1 MLRTVFALST
11 APARSALAVI
21 RISGP
26 QASSALC
33 LAPGPAISPFKAT
46 FRPLIDPTSHL
57 VLDHAVVLYFPK
69 PRSFTL
75 EDTVELQVHGSLA
88 VIRKLLTLL
97 GKMQGFYP
105 AEPGEFTKQALL
117 NGRFDAL
124 QVEALSDLIRA
135 ETDWQ
140 LNQAV
145 AHLEGAAGKVYT
157 RWRELLL
164 RTLAMCE
171 AWIDFEEPGEDEHL
185 ESKISTAIET
195 VLREV
200 EQHLAAAY
208 LSRPLAVALLGP
220 PNSGKSSLLNALAR
234 EEIAIVAPTPG
245 TTRDINRA
253 TLDLS
258 GLPVTFYDTAGLRK
272 TQDPVEL
279 EGQRRALQT
288 QQAALIR
295 LCVLD
300 KTECRVD
307 GDAYRWPE
315 GLVMERPDLVLVNK
329 VDLQPGNRAKY
340 VDFRGEKVDCMHI
353 SCKTKEGLTS
363 LLAFISTR
371 ISQDRPP
378 EGTVLI
384 SRERHKVH
392 IEALQGRLQSA
403 LNDSKSFD
411 MKSEE
416 LREAV
421 KCIGRVAGRVDAEE
435 VLDKVFQEFCIGK

>member
-26 QASSALC
+26 QAFSALS
-33 LAPGPAISPFKAT
+33 LAPGPPISPLKAT
-46 FRPLIDPTSHL
+46 FRPLLDPTSQQ
-57 VLDHAVVLYFPK
+57 VLDHAVVLCFPK
-69 PRSFTL
+69 PRSFTR
-75 EDTVELQVHGSLA
+75 EDTVELQIHGSLA
-88 VIRKLLTLL
+88 IIRKVLSLL
-97 GKMQGFYP
+97 GKIQGLHP
-105 AEPGEFTKQALL
+105 AEPGEFTKQALI
-117 NGRFDAL
+117 NGRFDTL

-145 AHLEGAAGKVYT
+145 SHLEGAAGKVYS
-157 RWRELLL
+157 RWREELLHS
-164 RTLAMCE
+164 LAMCE
-171 AWIDFEEPGEDEHL
+171 AWIDFEEPGEDVHL
-185 ESKISTAIET
+185 EAKIDAGIQAI
-195 VLREV
+195 LREV
-200 EQHLAAAY
+200 EHHLAAAY

-220 PNSGKSSLLNALAR
+220 PNSGKSSLLNALAK

-253 TLDLS
+253 TLDIS

-288 QQAALIR
+288 QKAALIR

-300 KTECRVD
+300 RTECRVE
-307 GDAYRWPE
+307 GEAYIWPE
-315 GLVMERPDLVLVNK
+315 TLIMEQPDLVLINK
-329 VDLQPGNRAKY
+329 VDLLPGNRGKY
-340 VDFRGEKVDCMHI
+340 VSFKGGKVDCMHI
-353 SCKTKEGLTS
+353 SCKTMEGLTP
-363 LLAFISTR
+363 LLAYISAR

-384 SRERHKVH
+384 TRERHKVH
-392 IEALQGRLQSA
+392 IESLKEHLQSA
-403 LNDSKSFD
+403 LDESKSFD

-421 KCIGRVAGRVDAEE
+421 KCIGRVAGRVDTEE
-435 VLDKVFQEFCIGK
+435 VLDRLFHEFCIGK